1 MSISEIA
8 LKYDVSRSSVHTY
21 RRGGTFPRPAPVE
34 GMEKTK
40 LRFRSDEVA
49 AWFEANPKQQG
60 KRTDLTPEAEQG
72 EPMTAVAQDE
82 NESVNDAD
90 WRVPL
95 KYTRQDLAALLE
107 STEAGQYARMLI
119 ADYPDGGDAYV
130 IVQGRGKSIRF
141 NRLRVVDDTQYA
153 RDLAAVLLAWA
164 DREEQHG

>member
-1 MSISEIA
+1 MTVTEIA
-8 LKYDVSRSSVHTY
+8 AEHGVTRQTVHTH
-21 RRGGTFPRPAPVE
+21 RKRGVFPKPVE
-34 GMEKTK
+34 GEGSTRP
-40 LRFRSDEVA
+40 RFRADEVA
-49 AWFEANPKQQG
+49 AFFAANPPTPG
-60 KRTDLTPEAEQG
+60 KRTDLPAKQQG
-72 EPMTAVAQDE
+72 DPMTDTAQQE

-107 STEAGQYARMLI
+107 STQAGQYARMSI
-119 ADYPDGGDAYV
+119 ADYPTGGDAYV

-164 DREEQHG
+164 DREESEE